1 MVDRTPPLE
10 TEAPEVPLRRNG
22 EYLAWLGGD
31 IASGIGSG
39 IGMFAFPLIAFAVTG
54 STVATGIVGLI
65 QGIGL
70 LVGMLPGGVI
80 ADRMDRRK
88 LRMLSGAL
96 GVMVQ
101 ILLVAALILSI
112 ADLRVLATLA
122 AADRFRASLLGSAS
136 NAMLKQLVPA
146 RQLPTAMSVNE
157 GRDAAI
163 EIGAGPVGAALLAW
177 HLAAPILAQALG
189 SAINLICTLLMRSD
203 YRPREADAGPS
214 SVLTD
219 LAHGLRWIL
228 GQPVR
233 IQIALAA
240 SLVNLGSNG
249 ALLAMTLHLAAEGV
263 PPVRI
268 GLLNTALA
276 VAILAGSIAAPRLV
290 ASVPTGLL
298 TMVQLGVIAAVTALL
313 PLLPNLWMI
322 AGAYAMIG
330 IGLAPLNAATM
341 GFFMHITPGDM
352 LGRAGAMTGLLAMG
366 MMPLAPAVAGWGLEE
381 WGPVATLLVF
391 AGVCAAGALAF
402 LVGGPAHRIPASGR
416 WEEFSLA
423 NGMTEPTRS

>member
-1 MVDRTPPLE
+1 
-10 TEAPEVPLRRNG
+10 
-22 EYLAWLGGD
+22 
-31 IASGIGSG
+31 
-39 IGMFAFPLIAFAVTG
+39 MFAFPLIAYSVTG

-101 ILLVAALILSI
+101 ILLVVALVLGI
-112 ADLRVLATLA
+112 ADLWVLASLA
-122 AADRFRASLLGSAS
+122 AADRFRSSLLGSAS

-146 RQLPTAMSVNE
+146 RQLPAAMSVNE

-177 HLAAPILAQALG
+177 HLVAPILAQAVG
-189 SAINLICTLLMRSD
+189 SLVNLICTLSMRGD
-203 YRPREADAGPS
+203 YSPREVDAGPS
-214 SVLTD
+214 SVLRD
-219 LAHGLRWIL
+219 LVDGLQWML

-240 SLVNLGSNG
+240 ALVNLGSNG
-249 ALLAMTLHLAAEGV
+249 ALLGMTLHLASQGV
-263 PPVRI
+263 PAVKI
-268 GLLNTALA
+268 GLLNTAFA
-276 VAILAGSIAAPRLV
+276 VAILAGSLVAPRLV

-298 TMVQLGVIAAVTALL
+298 TIVQLGVIATVLALL
-313 PLLPNLWMI
+313 PLLPDLWMV
-322 AGAYAMIG
+322 AGAYAVIG
-330 IGLAPLNAATM
+330 IGLAPLNASIM
-341 GFFMHITPGDM
+341 GFFLHITPRHM

-366 MMPLAPAVAGWGLEE
+366 MMPLAPAVAGWGLEH
-381 WGPVATLLVF
+381 WGTVATLLVF
-391 AGVCAAGALAF
+391 AGVCVGGALVF
-402 LVGGPAHRIPASGR
+402 LMGGPARQIPASVR
-416 WEEFSLA
+416 WEEYA
-423 NGMTEPTRS
+423 RAQGMVEPTGA